1 MLVGLLLPL
10 VLLTNMSVQEF
21 QVFQQYQYYRRNS
34 KFFSTEQL
42 EEIKAYGEQVS
53 GGDLPIVDPFAE
65 KNDSN
70 STDVLSSEL
79 MEGAIGYLSIPKIEI
94 RQPIY

>member
-1 MLVGLLLPL
+1 MKRIGYVFILVGLLLPL

-42 EEIKAYGEQVS
+42 EEIKAYG
-53 GGDLPIVDPFAE
+53 
-65 KNDSN
+65 
-70 STDVLSSEL
+70 
-79 MEGAIGYLSIPKIEI
+79 
-94 RQPIY
+94 

>member
-1 MLVGLLLPL
+1 MKRIGYVFILVGLLLPL

-42 EEIKAYGEQVS
+42 EEIKAYGEQNRLVVVTYPQ
-53 GGDLPIVDPFAE
+53 LIPLQKKMIQIVP
-65 KNDSN
+65 
-70 STDVLSSEL
+70 
-79 MEGAIGYLSIPKIEI
+79 MCYLLN
-94 RQPIY
+94 